1 MLLSVVSVLVVAQSR
16 SEFPEG
22 LMNNPVYIGRGLK
35 KGSKGKNKK
44 IKKSIKLSENFIA
57 KYPLGILHFTYIRF

>member
-1 MLLSVVSVLVVAQSR
+1 
-16 SEFPEG
+16 
-22 LMNNPVYIGRGLK
+22 MNNPVYIGRGLK